1 LTWFKTVKIDRAVN
15 SDLVRA
21 GKIGRALYLHHPS
34 IKKKIETLI
43 YSMDSKMSLPSEF
56 QQHQKEF
63 FVSSLMGSEESLMV
77 NTVMSI
83 FRECQVDS

>member
-1 LTWFKTVKIDRAVN
+1 
-15 SDLVRA
+15 
-21 GKIGRALYLHHPS
+21 
-34 IKKKIETLI
+34 
-43 YSMDSKMSLPSEF
+43 MDSKMSLPCEF